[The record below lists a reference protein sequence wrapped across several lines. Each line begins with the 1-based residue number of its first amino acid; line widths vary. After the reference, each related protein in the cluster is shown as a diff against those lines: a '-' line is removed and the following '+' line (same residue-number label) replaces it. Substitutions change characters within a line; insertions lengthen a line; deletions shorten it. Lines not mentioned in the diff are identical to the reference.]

1 MVSIVYIGISSSICQ
16 LLWSVNTDEQQLIVV
31 TYLIGIEK
39 RVEAD
44 GGEVI
49 CSQTHSLGGLL
60 HVHDLVQLV

>member
-1 MVSIVYIGISSSICQ
+1 MSYYLVSV
-16 LLWSVNTDEQQLIVV
+16 
-31 TYLIGIEK
+31 EK

-49 CSQTHSLGGLL
+49 WSQADPLGGFL